1 MRITIEI
8 TDEQRARLMEIA
20 GRRGE
25 KGFSRIV
32 QEAVDLYLERMD
44 RSDEAVRD
52 AIAAIGFRP
61 FGGENDH
68 FDPRS
73 SPAVAVI
80 VADSDVLIDAL
91 RGHEPFRQRNRDHF
105 ERIAGLI
112 LTAGQA

>member
-1 MRITIEI
+1 MRTTIEI

-52 AIAAIGFRP
+52 AIAAIGSLS
-61 FGGENDH
+61 D
-68 FDPRS
+68 RS
-73 SPAVAVI
+73 AERMAASIREARRRWRSP
-80 VADSDVLIDAL
+80 
-91 RGHEPFRQRNRDHF
+91 
-105 ERIAGLI
+105 
-112 LTAGQA
+112 TATC

>member
-1 MRITIEI
+1 MRTTIEI

-52 AIAAIGFRP
+52 AIAAIGSLS
-61 FGGENDH
+61 D
-68 FDPRS
+68 RS
-73 SPAVAVI
+73 A
-80 VADSDVLIDAL
+80 
-91 RGHEPFRQRNRDHF
+91 
-105 ERIAGLI
+105 ERMTTSIREARRRWR
-112 LTAGQA
+112 